1 MYRRSKTILISGG
14 ITIITTIIILLLFF
28 KDWFGVSSIAAV
40 TIIWSEIVFF
50 GGLIFA
56 EWISKR
62 TEQIIVRSSIYITVF
77 VYAIANILISVL
89 FILEL
94 RWFVKS
100 FIAIELILL
109 AIAAIIILISVS
121 VGSNV
126 ANSNAHIMES
136 VNNMERIVGRLDK
149 LVINPDCREFSPKIK
164 KLSDNLRFT
173 DCSKIV
179 PEDIEIDKVVG
190 ELEILAGDGKEV
202 VNEEFD
208 KKLVNLKE
216 LIAKRKIALH
226 IRQKGKI

>member
-14 ITIITTIIILLLFF
+14 ITITTTIIILLLFF

-50 GGLIFA
+50 GGLIFT

-62 TEQIIVRSSIYITVF
+62 TEQIIVRSSIYVTVF
-77 VYAIANILISVL
+77 VYAIANIFISVL
-89 FILEL
+89 FILGL

-109 AIAAIIILISVS
+109 AIATIIILISVS
-121 VGSNV
+121 AGSSV

-136 VNNMERIVGRLDK
+136 VNNMEIIVGRLDK
-149 LVINPDCREFSPKIK
+149 LVINPYCREFSSKIK
-164 KLSDNLRFT
+164 KLSDSLRFT

-179 PEDIEIDKVVG
+179 PEDIGIDKAVG
-190 ELEILAGDGKEV
+190 ELEILACDGKEV
-202 VNEEFD
+202 ANEEFNN
-208 KKLVNLKE
+208 KLVNLKE
-216 LIAKRKIALH
+216 LIAKRKIALQ

>member
-62 TEQIIVRSSIYITVF
+62 TEQIIVRSSIYVTVF

-126 ANSNAHIMES
+126 ANLNAHIMES
-136 VNNMERIVGRLDK
+136 VNNMERIVGRLDE

-164 KLSDNLRFT
+164 KLSDDLRFT